1 MLPSKKKNVRFA
13 LPDAFTDDRP
23 RRHQPQ
29 WMLSDAV
36 FGIMDDTP
44 DDEREDP
51 YSAIADRVL
60 AQLVFANTI
69 PSPARPNS
77 NAGITSTRS
86 QLPPPTPQPPTSPQ
100 PSERVLLSPRSPEPV
115 ADSLP
120 VFLDSPPSPI
130 ELSSGESSPMLAESH
145 RKLPD
150 IQDVDMADDTDLQRL
165 TSAAIDAIS
174 RSSPRPPSVCDLEHS
189 TCVCRDRLLDR
200 MERCREMDAVRDE
213 IHFVHGSVDA
223 IQDSLGSMGV
233 ELQHVYRDSL
243 TDIALFS
250 ERMGLDIGRF
260 TTDVPAADWNRMFSA
275 GIRQAA
281 AHFFDASEH
290 RRDLLEFQG
299 RAEMCSAS
307 PGRLYRRCIAI
318 ARPGSPV
325 VMYDGGPTQSLGG
338 LTDSLGAVSWLVKQA
353 QLTLLVARLTLSV
366 VCRDLSHRPDSLS
379 QWPDSLDRPYVG
391 ASHKGPTDSLGGPTD
406 SLGGPTDSL
415 GGPTD
420 SLGGPTDSLGGP
432 TDSLGGP
439 THLIGGPT
447 HSVGGPTHSVGGPTH
462 SLGGPT
468 HSLGGPTHSLGG
480 PTHSLGGPTHS
491 LGGPTHLIGGM
502 SVYLTKARLTLSAAR
517 LTLSAAR
524 LTLSVARLTLSA
536 ARLTLSALQYF
547 RALLIFLVIF
557 SASWAEGPIPGASEY
572 VQFADVG
579 VSSSLAT
586 LISMLVLVGD
596 EAKASG
602 LTMRRSDQ
610 ANKDIGRDRPVHS
623 LSVPSKAVTHLS
635 EELPGAE
642 SSGNFAKRMADKEPT
657 PDEEPLQPEPNAQD
671 ELIESRS
678 VESLLAAFANNE
690 LMGKLKDQYRSNP
703 FFSMILEHP
712 DHYRNF
718 EVQDGYI

>member
-281 AHFFDASEH
+281 AHFFDASER
-290 RRDLLEFQG
+290 RRDLLEFQTRGKDKG

-353 QLTLLVARLTLSV
+353 QLTLLV
-366 VCRDLSHRPDSLS
+366 
-379 QWPDSLDRPYVG
+379 
-391 ASHKGPTDSLGGPTD
+391 
-406 SLGGPTDSL
+406 
-415 GGPTD
+415 
-420 SLGGPTDSLGGP
+420 
-432 TDSLGGP
+432 
-439 THLIGGPT
+439 
-447 HSVGGPTHSVGGPTH
+447 
-462 SLGGPT
+462 
-468 HSLGGPTHSLGG
+468 
-480 PTHSLGGPTHS
+480 
-491 LGGPTHLIGGM
+491 
-502 SVYLTKARLTLSAAR
+502 
-517 LTLSAAR
+517 AR